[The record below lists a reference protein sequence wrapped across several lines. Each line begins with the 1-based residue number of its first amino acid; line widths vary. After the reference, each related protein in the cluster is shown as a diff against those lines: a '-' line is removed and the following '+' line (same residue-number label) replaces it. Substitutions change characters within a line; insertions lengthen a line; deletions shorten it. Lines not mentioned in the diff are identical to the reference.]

1 MNSEDHQIEEL
12 HHNHEF
18 SIIVNGRQKHVTG
31 KEISFIQ
38 VVQLAFENATI
49 NENVAYTVTYKKGEK
64 NKEGSMVNGDIVK
77 LHDGMI
83 FNVSATNQS

>member
-1 MNSEDHQIEEL
+1 MNSEDHQNEEL
-12 HHNHEF
+12 RHNHEF

-38 VVQLAFENATI
+38 VVQLAFENAKI
-49 NENVAYTVTYKKGEK
+49 NENIAYTVTYKKGE
-64 NKEGSMVNGDIVK
+64 NNREGSMVNGEIVK